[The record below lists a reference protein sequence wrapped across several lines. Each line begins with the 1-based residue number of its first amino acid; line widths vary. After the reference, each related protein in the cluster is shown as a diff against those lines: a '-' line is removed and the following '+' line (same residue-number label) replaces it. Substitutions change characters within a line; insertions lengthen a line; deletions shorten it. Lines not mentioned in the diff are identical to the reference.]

1 MHVKY
6 NLIVKHISGFN
17 IKYLTEKFTF
27 IKNPGIDDVFLN
39 RA

>member
-6 NLIVKHISGFN
+6 HLIVKHISGFN
-17 IKYLTEKFTF
+17 IKYLTGKFTS

-39 RA
+39 KA